1 MDNGNG
7 VNGVSD
13 KHRNDIYGD
22 LKQTE
27 GSPAIP
33 AATVVLVREN
43 PELEVLMLKKT
54 ANISFGGMWVFPGGR
69 IDEADRTGITSGTEA
84 DDLLET
90 AKNAA
95 VRETLEETGLKLSS
109 DEFVWFA
116 HWTPPPSTPKRYAT
130 WFFLA
135 RLDEDDEIQVD
146 GEEIL
151 KHQWIRPSVAHA
163 MHAAGEIDL
172 APPTWI
178 TLHQLALYER
188 SDELLSFLHAEPARY
203 YETRIVMNKAGQR
216 VALWDGDSAYETGDA
231 DGEGDRHRLVLGT
244 EGFVFENT
252 VARY

>member
-1 MDNGNG
+1 M
-7 VNGVSD
+7 SD

-22 LKQTE
+22 LNKTK
-27 GSPAIP
+27 GAPAIP
-33 AATVVLVREN
+33 AATVVLIREN

-54 ANISFGGMWVFPGGR
+54 ANISFGGMWVFPGGK
-69 IDEADRTGITSGTEA
+69 IDHADHTGTEDVLDA
-84 DDLLET
+84 

-95 VRETLEETGLKLSS
+95 VRETLEETGLTLTS

-151 KHQWIRPSVAHA
+151 KHQWIRPAEAHA
-163 MHAAGEIDL
+163 RHAAGDIDL

-178 TLHQLALYER
+178 TLYQLALYER
-188 SDELLSFLHAEPARY
+188 SEELLDFLKTEPARY
-203 YETRIVMNKAGQR
+203 YETRIVMNEAGQR
-216 VALWDGDSAYETGDA
+216 VALWNGDTAYETGNA
-231 DGEGDRHRLVLGT
+231 DEAGGRHRLVLGGD
-244 EGFVFENT
+244 GFVFENT
-252 VARY
+252 VVRY

>member
-1 MDNGNG
+1 M
-7 VNGVSD
+7 SD

-22 LKQTE
+22 LEKTE
-27 GSPAIP
+27 GAPTIP

-43 PELEVLMLKKT
+43 PEIEVLMLKKN

-69 IDEADRTGITSGTEA
+69 IDDVDREGVGS
-84 DDLLET
+84 DDASSDEDSLEV

-135 RLDEDDEIQVD
+135 HLDDDDEINVD

-151 KHQWIRPSVAHA
+151 KHQWIRPAEAHA
-163 MHAAGEIDL
+163 RHAAGDIDL

-188 SDELLSFLHAEPARY
+188 SEQLMAFLRTEPARY
-203 YETRIVMNKAGQR
+203 YETRIVMNQAGQR
-216 VALWDGDSAYETGDA
+216 VALWEGDTAYITGDA

-244 EGFVFENT
+244 DGFVFENT